1 MEQTLQ
7 TLADALEHIADLRGM
22 DPLNPVVI
30 RMEHPARNSF
40 ITIACSVREPS
51 FKILPING
59 RWLNLDPTSV
69 DFKKFFRLVELSPA
83 VNLTNRGVWSPTE
96 IYNSRDKVQD
106 QATGLWYYSK
116 TNSNTQNPVSEGN
129 YWEYIDPLNP
139 NVSNAIW
146 EEITSYVDLMSGYET
161 YAGSIGPTG
170 PQGATGPWGP
180 QGIQGPAGSQGSPGI
195 QGPAGPQGSPG
206 AAGPTGS
213 QGPQGFQGPQGPTGA
228 ASTVPGPQGP
238 VGPTGATG
246 PSGSTPTI
254 KTVNGNSL
262 VGTGDVAVGDV
273 TLAGVQSLSNKTL
286 ARPKI
291 TAPLE
296 TAIDL
301 GTGTNIDLS
310 AGTLFYKTMTV
321 AATFTV
327 SNVPTTGL
335 VASFI
340 LEITNAGTYAPTFWA
355 NVRKSGG
362 TAVAY
367 TAAGTDVLGFYTHD
381 GGANW
386 SMVVLSKNMR

>member
-206 AAGPTGS
+206 AAGPTG
-213 QGPQGFQGPQGPTGA
+213 A

-367 TAAGTDVLGFYTHD
+367 TAAGTDVLGFYTRD
-381 GGANW
+381 GGLNW

>member
-170 PQGATGPWGP
+170 PTGPQGVQGSQGYPGSTGPTGPWGP

-195 QGPAGPQGSPG
+195 QGPAGP
-206 AAGPTGS
+206 AGPT
-213 QGPQGFQGPQGPTGA
+213 
-228 ASTVPGPQGP
+228 
-238 VGPTGATG
+238 
-246 PSGSTPTI
+246 GSTPTI

-367 TAAGTDVLGFYTHD
+367 TAAGTDVLGFYTRD
-381 GGANW
+381 GGLNW

>member
-116 TNSNTQNPVSEGN
+116 TNSNTQNPVSDGN

-170 PQGATGPWGP
+170 PTGPQGATGPWGP

-206 AAGPTGS
+206 AA
-213 QGPQGFQGPQGPTGA
+213 GPTGA

-327 SNVPTTGL
+327 SNVPTSGL

-340 LEITNAGTYAPTFWA
+340 LELTNAGTYAPTFWA

-367 TAAGTDVLGFYTHD
+367 TAAGTDVLGFYTRD

-386 SMVVLSKNMR
+386 RMIVLSLDSK

>member
-116 TNSNTQNPVSEGN
+116 TNSNTQNPVPEGN

-170 PQGATGPWGP
+170 PTGPQGVQGSQGYPGSTGPTGPWGP

-206 AAGPTGS
+206 AAGPT
-213 QGPQGFQGPQGPTGA
+213 
-228 ASTVPGPQGP
+228 
-238 VGPTGATG
+238 
-246 PSGSTPTI
+246 GSTPTI

-335 VASFI
+335 VASFV

-367 TAAGTDVLGFYTHD
+367 TAAGTDVLGFYTRD
-381 GGANW
+381 GGLNW